1 MTECKMKIIKNN
13 FLLII
18 FFKLIFFIKTNTSHD
33 VIDTFKYDFYC
44 SKLNVNG
51 LNVDA
56 HFTEV
61 NARKIFIPLLKKL
74 TKLQKKKSKRI
85 LVILA
90 APPGTGKSTLC
101 TYLEKLSKKN
111 EEFINIQCI
120 GMDGF
125 HYQQDY
131 LNSHSTIRNGKE
143 ILMAKIKGSPETF
156 NLPLLTE
163 RIKKVISGE
172 NCRWPI
178 YDRKIHN
185 PVDNVITITSNIILL
200 EGNYLLLKE
209 DGWNELEQY
218 ADYTIFLKPNENI
231 LRKRLIDRKVA
242 GGNSIEEATSFVD
255 SSDMVNIKTC
265 LEKSKKGD
273 LTLEVLEDSSY
284 RVILN

>member
-1 MTECKMKIIKNN
+1 MIKCK
-13 FLLII
+13 L
-18 FFKLIFFIKTNTSHD
+18 D
-33 VIDTFKYDFYC
+33 
-44 SKLNVNG
+44 VNG

-56 HFTEV
+56 HFTEA
-61 NARKIFIPLLKKL
+61 NMKEIFIPLLKRL
-74 TKLQKKKSKRI
+74 TKLQKEKSKRI

-90 APPGTGKSTLC
+90 APPGSGKSTLC
-101 TYLEKLSKKN
+101 TYLEKLSKETK
-111 EEFINIQCI
+111 EFTNIQYI

-125 HYQQDY
+125 HYHQDY

-156 NLPLLTE
+156 NLPLLIE
-163 RIKKVISGE
+163 RTKKITSGE

-185 PVDNVITITSNIILL
+185 PVDNVINITSDIILL

-209 DGWNELEQY
+209 NGWNELEKY
-218 ADYTIFLKPNENI
+218 ADYTILLKPNENI

-242 GGNSIEEATSFVD
+242 GGKSIEEATSFVD
-255 SSDMVNIKTC
+255 YSDMVNVKTC
-265 LEKSKKGD
+265 LEKSKKGN

>member
-1 MTECKMKIIKNN
+1 MIK
-13 FLLII
+13 
-18 FFKLIFFIKTNTSHD
+18 
-33 VIDTFKYDFYC
+33 C
-44 SKLNVNG
+44 KLNVNG

-56 HFTEV
+56 HFTEANV
-61 NARKIFIPLLKKL
+61 KEIFIPLLKRL
-74 TKLQKKKSKRI
+74 TKLQKDKSKRI

-90 APPGTGKSTLC
+90 AAPGTGKSTLC
-101 TYLEKLSKKN
+101 TYLEKLSKENK
-111 EEFINIQCI
+111 EFTEIQSI

-163 RIKKVISGE
+163 RIKKIASGE

-209 DGWNELEQY
+209 RGWNELELLS
-218 ADYTIFLKPNENI
+218 DYTILLKTNENI

-242 GGNSIEEATSFVD
+242 GGKSIEEATSFVD
-255 SSDMVNIKTC
+255 YSDMVNVKTC
-265 LEKSKKGD
+265 LEKSNKGN
-273 LTLEVLEDSSY
+273 LTLEVLEDNSY

>member
-1 MTECKMKIIKNN
+1 MIK
-13 FLLII
+13 
-18 FFKLIFFIKTNTSHD
+18 
-33 VIDTFKYDFYC
+33 C
-44 SKLNVNG
+44 KLNVNG

-56 HFTEV
+56 HFTEANV
-61 NARKIFIPLLKKL
+61 KEIFIPLLKRL
-74 TKLQKKKSKRI
+74 TKLQKEKSKRI

-90 APPGTGKSTLC
+90 APPGTGKSTIC
-101 TYLEKLSKKN
+101 TYLEKLSKENK
-111 EEFINIQCI
+111 EFTNIQYI

-163 RIKKVISGE
+163 RIKKIASGE

-209 DGWNELEQY
+209 RGWNELELLS
-218 ADYTIFLKPNENI
+218 DYTILLKTNENI

-242 GGNSIEEATSFVD
+242 GGKSIEEATSFVD
-255 SSDMVNIKTC
+255 YSDMVNVKKC
-265 LEKSKKGD
+265 LKESKKGD

-284 RVILN
+284 RVIFD